1 MEEILLV
8 IKDILFILIY
18 LYVAGFIIFGL
29 NGMIRLHTKIANMVK
44 KSKNYTNNNSSK
56 VRDYAVIIVCI
67 CAVVAM
73 IVALIML
80 NKIK

>member
-1 MEEILLV
+1 
-8 IKDILFILIY
+8 
-18 LYVAGFIIFGL
+18 
-29 NGMIRLHTKIANMVK
+29 MISFHTKIANMVK

>member
-29 NGMIRLHTKIANMVK
+29 NGMIRFHTKIANLVK
-44 KSKNYTNNNSSK
+44 KSKNCINNNSSK
-56 VRDYAVIIVCI
+56 VRDYAVIIACI

>member
-29 NGMIRLHTKIANMVK
+29 NGMIRFHTKIANMVK
-44 KSKNYTNNNSSK
+44 KSKNYINNNSDK
-56 VRDYAVIIVCI
+56 VRDY
-67 CAVVAM
+67 
-73 IVALIML
+73 VALIMF
-80 NKIK
+80 NK